1 MLQGKCEQCGASD
14 SVALFLAVDGKLLCR
29 RCTEQAVEQAKASRT
44 PVEIVS
50 IIDPT
55 VCWQCK
61 TDYGSTELPLVGG
74 LPVCARCAPD
84 LYARPFPPWLK
95 LSLAGL
101 LVLLGLALVHSAP
114 FFKAGKALVLGERL
128 MTAHRYSEAL
138 PFLQAAL
145 TIAPDCEKAVLL
157 LGKAD
162 LLAGKYEEG
171 HKTLIGH
178 RGGRF
183 EEGPLASEVAQIH
196 ARIARGLKE
205 AQEATKLFEEAT
217 KLDEAE
223 KYDAASQAY
232 HEAAALLPEDPALAE
247 AVDEADALAALHR
260 KDYNALLAIS
270 ERGWKGHPE
279 SSDYAALLANALAY
293 KYAVTGDPAVRTRAD
308 EMLEKARQLAASSPE
323 AMQRYNKLEERIRY
337 RLKSR
342 QIIDRKEYNRRFHP
356 EKSTQ

>member
-1 MLQGKCEQCGASD
+1 MLQGKCEQCGVSY
-14 SVALFLAVDGKLLCR
+14 SLNLFKGVNRRLLCW

-84 LYARPFPPWLK
+84 LYARPFPSWLK

-128 MTAHRYSEAL
+128 MTARRYSEAL
-138 PFLQAAL
+138 PYLQAAL

-157 LGKAD
+157 LAKTD
-162 LLAGKYEEG
+162 LLTGRYEEAD
-171 HKTLIGH
+171 KALKAR
-178 RGGRF
+178 RGSRF
-183 EEGPLASEVAQIH
+183 KEGPLATDVKQTYDRVAKGLEKLAE
-196 ARIARGLKE
+196 AR
-205 AQEATKLFEEAT
+205 KLFEADKSVEAARAIHEAT
-217 KLDEAE
+217 
-223 KYDAASQAY
+223 
-232 HEAAALLPEDPALAE
+232 ALLPEAPGLAE
-247 AVDEADALAALHR
+247 AVEVVDGAAAFDR
-260 KDYNALLAIS
+260 KDYDALLAIA
-270 ERGWKGHPE
+270 EKGWKKHPE
-279 SSDYAALLANALAY
+279 SSDVAGMLASALAC
-293 KYAVTGDPAVRTRAD
+293 KYAVTGDPAFRTRAE

-323 AMQRYNKLEERIRY
+323 AMQKNKEYEERTRY
-337 RLKSR
+337 RLKTR
-342 QIIDRKEYNRRFHP
+342 KILDPKEYDHQFHP
-356 EKSTQ
+356 EKSKPVK

>member
-1 MLQGKCEQCGASD
+1 
-14 SVALFLAVDGKLLCR
+14 VNRRLLCW

-74 LPVCARCAPD
+74 LPFCARCAPD
-84 LYARPFPPWLK
+84 LYARPFPSWLK

-138 PFLQAAL
+138 PYLQAAL

-157 LGKAD
+157 LAKAD
-162 LLAGKYEEG
+162 LLTGRYEEAD
-171 HKTLIGH
+171 KALKAH
-178 RGGRF
+178 RGSRF
-183 EEGPLASEVAQIH
+183 KEGPLAADVKQTYDRVAKGLEKLAE
-196 ARIARGLKE
+196 AR
-205 AQEATKLFEEAT
+205 KLFEADKSVEA
-217 KLDEAE
+217 AR
-223 KYDAASQAY
+223 AI
-232 HEAAALLPEDPALAE
+232 HEVAALLPEDPALAD

-293 KYAVTGDPAVRTRAD
+293 KYAVTGDPAVRTRAE

-337 RLKSR
+337 RLRTR
-342 QIIDRKEYNRRFHP
+342 QIIDPKEYNRRFRP
-356 EKSTQ
+356 EKGKP